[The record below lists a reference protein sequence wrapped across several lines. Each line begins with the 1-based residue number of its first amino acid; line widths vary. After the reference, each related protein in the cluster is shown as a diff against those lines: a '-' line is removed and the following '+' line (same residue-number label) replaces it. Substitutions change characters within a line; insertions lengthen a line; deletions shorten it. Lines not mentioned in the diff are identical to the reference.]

1 MKGFT
6 LLMAGLSL
14 SLCFDSAFAQKVYKC
29 TSSTGVVTFT
39 HDPCGA
45 DAKEVDTS
53 KANKHSAAH
62 DRTDVTNAV
71 AIDDMDHECI
81 QRIDNI
87 SRNANSQISEIGA
100 EIKRLRHDMEYS
112 KNNLA
117 GAQRDTG
124 IQTQITGL
132 EARISAMETTRDNAV
147 LTAQETCRLRRE
159 AELQR
164 QDAEKQRKADA
175 LKHT

>member
-1 MKGFT
+1 
-6 LLMAGLSL
+6 MAGVWL
-14 SLCFDSAFAQKVYKC
+14 SLCIDPAFAQKVYKC
-29 TSSTGVVTFT
+29 TSPTGVVTFT

-71 AIDDMDHECI
+71 AIDDMEHECT

-87 SRNANSQISEIGA
+87 TRNSNAQIGELNDEIH
-100 EIKRLRHDMEYS
+100 RLRVKMGYTS
-112 KNNLA
+112 NNLA
-117 GAQRDTG
+117 GAQLDTG
-124 IQTQITGL
+124 LSTQVSGL
-132 EARISAMETTRDNAV
+132 EHRISGIETTRDGAV
-147 LTAQETCRLRRE
+147 LAAQETCRQRKD

-164 QDAEKQRKADA
+164 QETDKQRKVDA